1 MRVVKASPGLDPD
14 NLLAR
19 RLGADFTVV
28 EFDEARPL
36 RDQVAGAH
44 VLLLR
49 DVPVPAEVI
58 DAAPALKLLQRYGQ
72 HLVGVDVGHA
82 RRKGIW
88 VARAPVVLTEADH
101 VVAEHAM
108 FFMLAL
114 VKRYREGLVS
124 IERGLLG
131 RPVTR
136 SLLGKTLGLVG
147 VGKTGTELARLARGF
162 GMRVIAVKRTA
173 DPGLAQ
179 ELGLDFLGTMDRLDE
194 LLGQADFVSIHL
206 PLEAETVGFFGHRE
220 LARMK
225 PGGYVIN
232 IARGPIIDQ
241 DALLAA
247 LRSGHLAGAGLDVFA
262 REPIDPGDPLLKL
275 LTVVATPHVAGAT
288 EEMQARLAEIVA
300 ENIRL
305 VSAGRAPH
313 HQVT

>member
-14 NLLAR
+14 NVLAGK
-19 RLGADFTVV
+19 LGPGFTVA

-36 RDQVAGAH
+36 RDQVAGAD

-49 DVPVPAEVI
+49 DVPVPADVI

-72 HLVGVDVGHA
+72 HLVGVDVAHA
-82 RRKGIW
+82 RRKGVW

-101 VVAEHAM
+101 VVAEHAI
-108 FFMLAL
+108 FLMLAL

-147 VGKTGTELARLARGF
+147 VGKTGTELTRLARGF

-173 DPGLAQ
+173 DPHLAQ
-179 ELGLDFLGTMDRLDE
+179 QLGLDFLGTMDRLDA

-206 PLEAETVGFFGHRE
+206 PLEAETVGFIGRRE
-220 LARMK
+220 LAVMR
-225 PGGYVIN
+225 PGGYVVN

-241 DALLAA
+241 HALLAA

-275 LTVVATPHVAGAT
+275 LTVVATPHIAGAT

-305 VSAGRAPH
+305 VSAGQAPH